1 MVNSSHIQKLKFPRV
16 GCTHQFM
23 PLSYRKSLKKA
34 MGKVRP
40 AQPFPLFPREG
51 NRKKR
56 HGPGRDRAFSEN
68 TPHSFSGMGWPLRL
82 MHRRSQFIRR

>member
-1 MVNSSHIQKLKFPRV
+1 
-16 GCTHQFM
+16 
-23 PLSYRKSLKKA
+23 

-40 AQPFPLFPREG
+40 AQPFPLFPGEG

>member
-1 MVNSSHIQKLKFPRV
+1 
-16 GCTHQFM
+16 M

-40 AQPFPLFPREG
+40 AQPFPLFPGEG

-56 HGPGRDRAFSEN
+56 HGPGRDRAFFEN